1 MPFISSQINMI
12 KENIIK
18 DVIYLVKVIYDRKYG
33 EPNLNEENYLL
44 YLTDVTKKELTIPV
58 VVYGG
63 VEEQD
68 VDYIEIVD
76 DTIVVSTTSYDFRG
90 HEMTMGTLEKIVSFL
105 TEIYGKK

>member
-18 DVIYLVKVIYDRKYG
+18 DIIYLVKVIYNRKYG

-44 YLTDVTKKELTIPV
+44 YLHDVTERELTIPV

-63 VEEQD
+63 IEEQE
-68 VDYIEIVD
+68 VSFIEIVD
-76 DTIVVSTTSYDFRG
+76 DTIVVSATTYEFRG
-90 HEMTMGTLEKIVSFL
+90 HELTMDTLEKITSFL
-105 TEIYGKK
+105 TEIYRKK